1 MITINYTRQNGSN
14 SGLRSVQFVL
24 DEQLGLDGMLYELTH
39 FLRAMGYAIDSD
51 EQLMIVM
58 PEEIEA
64 LYDPPVDAEEIENI
78 MKDLTD
84 DDKE

>member
-1 MITINYTRQNGSN
+1 MITLNYTRQNGN
-14 SGLRSVQFVL
+14 NNGLRSVQFVI
-24 DEQLGLDGMLYELTH
+24 DEQLGLDAMLYELTH

-51 EQLMIVM
+51 EQLMVVL

-64 LYDPPVDAEEIENI
+64 LYAPVDAEEIETI
-78 MKDLTD
+78 LKDLTD

>member
-1 MITINYTRQNGSN
+1 MITLNYTRQNGN
-14 SGLRSVQFVL
+14 KNGLRSVQFVI
-24 DEQLGLDGMLYELTH
+24 DEQLGLDAMLYELTH

-51 EQLMIVM
+51 EQLMVVL

-64 LYDPPVDAEEIENI
+64 LYAPVDAEEIETI
-78 MKDLTD
+78 LKDLTD

>member
-1 MITINYTRQNGSN
+1 MITLNYTRQNGN
-14 SGLRSVQFVL
+14 NKGLRSVQFVI
-24 DEQLGLDGMLYELTH
+24 DEQLGLDAMLYELTH

-51 EQLMIVM
+51 EQLMVVL

-64 LYDPPVDAEEIENI
+64 LYAPVDAEEIETI
-78 MKDLTD
+78 LKDLTD